1 LDPGIAGTLA
11 AAIWCLHRFHR
22 LGLEH
27 VARHGRAARL
37 RGLALSWSATGVVVA
52 GACACAATAAALG
65 GLATRD
71 AAAAALLYLGACAA
85 ALLMLAI
92 VEGLTLAFRLRRAR
106 EAARKLARRMSV
118 RTLMRT
124 APNSQSPLSPKP
136 VLIRAR
142 ANQ

>member
-1 LDPGIAGTLA
+1 MDPGIAGTLA
-11 AAIWCLHRFHR
+11 AAVWCLHRFHR
-22 LGLEH
+22 LDLEH
-27 VARHGRAARL
+27 VARRGRAARL
-37 RGLALSWSATGVVVA
+37 RALALSWSATGVVVA
-52 GACACAATAAALG
+52 GACAATAAALG

-92 VEGLTLAFRLRRAR
+92 VEGLTLAFRLRLAR

-124 APNSQSPLSPKP
+124 APNSQSPL
-136 VLIRAR
+136 
-142 ANQ
+142 